1 MILIYPEFDKKK
13 KKKNTLWE
21 FLVRGELKQQ
31 KIKPHSW
38 SDNSFS
44 AACHLRWLQGVITAN
59 EKLECILKFNNDN
72 CNNNNNILKRQSG
85 AMTGKDTIMQEKK
98 GI

>member
-1 MILIYPEFDKKK
+1 MILMYPEFDKKK
-13 KKKNTLWE
+13 TTLWE

-38 SDNSFS
+38 SENSFS
-44 AACHLRWLQGVITAN
+44 AACHLLWLQGVITAN

-85 AMTGKDTIMQEKK
+85 AMTGKDTIMQEEK